1 MSRTGLDLWLF
12 LSGIAVFTLTAAII
26 DLRYRRIPNGL
37 SVAGLVV
44 GILFRGATDGFAG
57 LGDAAGAFAIGFGTL
72 LVLWVIG
79 GGGGGDVK
87 LMGALSVWLGCRQT
101 VQVLILSAFLAFVFT
116 AARTML
122 RRPLPST
129 PDTAIIP
136 KRQPVVVAFAVPLA
150 IATWTLIGIDLM

>member
-12 LSGIAVFTLTAAII
+12 LSGIAVFTLTAAIL

-44 GILFRGATDGFAG
+44 GILFRVATDGLAG
-57 LGDAAGAFAIGFGTL
+57 LGDAAGAFVIGFGAL
-72 LVLWVIG
+72 LILWVIG

-101 VQVLILSAFLAFVFT
+101 VQVLILSAIIAFVFT
-116 AARTML
+116 TVRSMF
-122 RRPLPST
+122 RRPISSS
-129 PDTAIIP
+129 PDATHSP

-150 IATWTLIGIDLM
+150 IATWTLIGIELM